1 MTDPL
6 NKDTQ
11 ARLKSA
17 ASALRRMGWRT
28 RLELLTRCARRWRRD
43 ADDANAATQDIDA
56 IAAACGLSAPMVR
69 WGIATTC
76 EAFARD
82 AEALLRANLTHPERL
97 DGPFDGVMVCPPDL
111 CAHVWASTLP
121 TSGWIPV
128 FSTLLCGSAALI
140 KAPASAT
147 PAADALA
154 RSLADIDPRLGDAVV
169 VASWRGGGPEDEA
182 LVERCDALV
191 VSGGE
196 AAVKRFALLNAER
209 RPPARQ
215 LAFGPGRSL
224 TIVPQG
230 ALPATE
236 DLCLALALDV
246 AAYDQLGCLSPQTL
260 WIETDDPAL
269 GETFSRRLAAA
280 LDRIAV
286 TLPRGDV
293 PAAALASIMQ
303 RRGTAAFQGRV
314 FEARDA
320 LVLWEPE
327 PYRHDCPLYRTIAVH
342 PFQGDPMALA
352 ARLRQTETRLHAVAV
367 AGDAHTRLRWTRA
380 LATFGVSR
388 VCAPGTLQ
396 TPPGHWHHDGHRW
409 LSHLLHF
416 VDVSS

>member
-1 MTDPL
+1 M
-6 NKDTQ
+6 
-11 ARLKSA
+11 R
-17 ASALRRMGWRT
+17 
-28 RLELLTRCARRWRRD
+28 
-43 ADDANAATQDIDA
+43 DDAGPLTQ
-56 IAAACGLSAPMVR
+56 LS
-69 WGIATTC
+69 
-76 EAFARD
+76 
-82 AEALLRANLTHPERL
+82 
-97 DGPFDGVMVCPPDL
+97 
-111 CAHVWASTLP
+111 
-121 TSGWIPV
+121 
-128 FSTLLCGSAALI
+128 
-140 KAPASAT
+140 
-147 PAADALA
+147 
-154 RSLADIDPRLGDAVV
+154 
-169 VASWRGGGPEDEA
+169 
-182 LVERCDALV
+182 
-191 VSGGE
+191 
-196 AAVKRFALLNAER
+196 R
-209 RPPARQ
+209 RPPNGDAMTLAEIKTALKQSMNEGELLAAIDLAQKGAKLATDPNDLAQMQIDEVILLARAASQ
-215 LAFGPGRSL
+215 VEAEDKFHGYDL
-224 TIVPQG
+224 G
-230 ALPATE
+230 ALNTRAAQSLRARLAKDLGFAATGATRDKHLAASRDLYQKVCDTLDPDWDRVDFEYNAINVVSLSAMIDDMAPAAT
-236 DLCLALALDV
+236 LAAQLQAFRPLDSYYSWATRAELLLVTGAKTADVEAALTKALTFGADTSAQITTLTQLERLHPGHRALEVLRPRPFLHYTGHMIAAPGATQGRILATHEN
-246 AAYDQLGCLSPQTL
+246 ALSDR
-260 WIETDDPAL
+260 I
-269 GETFSRRLAAA
+269 AAA

-380 LATFGVSR
+380 LTTFGVSR